1 MGIIPLINKIYIK
14 GGTLMSHNNEVRKEG
29 SSNNSILRWIGRLIL
44 VAIILGITSFVTP
57 GFSIH
62 GLWSY
67 LIAAV
72 VITALDY
79 LVEAFMGVDASP
91 FGKGIKGFIIAA
103 VIIYLAQFLVPTMR
117 VSIIGAILAAL
128 VIGILDAVFPTRA
141 M

>member
-1 MGIIPLINKIYIK
+1 MPD
-14 GGTLMSHNNEVRKEG
+14 NNEVRKEG
-29 SSNNSILRWIGRLIL
+29 SSGNSILKWAGRLIL
-44 VAIILGITSFVTP
+44 VAIILGITSFLTP
-57 GFSIH
+57 GFSIY

-79 LVEAFMGVDASP
+79 FVEAFMGVDASP

-103 VIIYLAQFLVPTMR
+103 VIIYVAQFLVPNMR
-117 VSIIGAILAAL
+117 VSLLGAILAAL
-128 VIGILDAVFPTRA
+128 VIGVIDAIFPSRA